1 MPASQHQGHS
11 GLRHPR
17 HHLRDGQSRLD
28 VAAHGVQQQQHAVHL
43 LRLLQMSQQRQDM
56 LIFRGFRVVGSHA
69 VALHLADDGQAVH
82 AAPLAFHQG
91 SAQVIKTLGALVA
104 GLLRQMIGFLRHGT
118 HLLIGDS
125 MCIPAEIIQ
134 F

>member
-1 MPASQHQGHS
+1 
-11 GLRHPR
+11 
-17 HHLRDGQSRLD
+17 
-28 VAAHGVQQQQHAVHL
+28 
-43 LRLLQMSQQRQDM
+43 MSQQRQDM